1 MRENQAGQNH
11 EKNEPLR
18 EGEDK
23 YRQLINQM
31 LNGYALHKIICNDQG
46 QPIDYRFLEVNPAF
60 EHITGLKAESVLG
73 RTVLEVLPQTEPSW
87 IEKYGKVALTGESIH
102 FENYHRQINRY
113 FDVTAFRPA
122 PNQFACYFTD
132 ITERKRTEK
141 LLRESE
147 RDLKEAQHIAHM
159 GRWKLNLV
167 SNTLQWSDDIFE
179 IFEIDHETF
188 GASYETFLH
197 AIHPDDRE
205 MVNNTYKTSLRDKLP
220 YDIKHRLLMKDG
232 RIKWVNEICRSEFDE
247 DGKPLCSIGIV
258 QDITELKQ
266 AEETLMIEKEFS
278 VNLLETANAFI
289 LTLDINANITLFNKF
304 AAKLTGYK
312 SEEVLGKNWF
322 DLFIPKRNGSVIG
335 EVFSNALGGISEF
348 SSYDNPILLKNGSER
363 IISWENTVLKDE
375 NGEISGV
382 LSIGTD
388 ITERK
393 RAEEELLKIRERLEL
408 AMDAGEHGFWDWNLD
423 TNDVY
428 FSPCYYTMLGYE
440 PGELPMKLETW
451 TNLMHPDD
459 KKTIVPEV
467 ENYVKNARAY
477 EVEFRLKTK
486 DGDWKWISGRGK
498 SFKKDIDGIPH
509 RAVGVHVD
517 ITERKRAELAL
528 SAEKERLTVTLRSIG
543 DGVITTDL
551 NGNIVMLNEAAK
563 ALTGWNSDEAAGRP
577 LPEVFNII
585 NKRTRQQCENPVEKV
600 LTTRGIVELAHHTC
614 LIAKDGREIVIAD
627 SGAPIRDSES
637 LIIGVVLVFRDMTEK
652 QKLNDFMQRA
662 HKLESLGV
670 LAGGIAHDFN
680 NLLGAIF
687 GYIEMAIVETTEENV
702 STCLA
707 ESLSNIDRARA
718 LTQQLLTF
726 AKGGAPI
733 KKVENLFPFVQKNAQ
748 FALSGS
754 SVSSRFQI
762 QENLW
767 PCDFD
772 KNQIGQVIDNLTI
785 NAQQAMPNGGTIEV
799 SARNISLAAKEHIS
813 LAAGNYVKLSI
824 KDQGIGIP
832 KEFLPRIFDPY
843 YTTKSKGHG
852 LGLSTCYSIVNRH
865 GGCIDVESEPGKGST
880 FHLYLPA
887 SIESISTIAGK
898 SAGKHTGSGTF
909 LVMDDEE
916 AIRNIIKIILESF
929 GYTVVLKENGK
940 DAIDFL
946 ETEIKAN
953 RKLAGMI
960 FDLTIPGGMGGK
972 EAIGEIRKICSNTPA
987 FVASGYSNDPI
998 MANPEE
1004 YGFNAS
1010 ICKPFKMAEL
1020 SEMLEKHLKKLK

>member
-31 LNGYALHKIICNDQG
+31 LNGYALHEIICNDQG
-46 QPIDYRFLEVNPAF
+46 QPIDYLFLEVNPAF
-60 EHITGLKAESVLG
+60 ERMTGLKAESVVGL
-73 RTVLEVLPQTEPSW
+73 TVLEILPQTESSW

-132 ITERKRTEK
+132 ITERKR
-141 LLRESE
+141 
-147 RDLKEAQHIAHM
+147 
-159 GRWKLNLV
+159 
-167 SNTLQWSDDIFE
+167 
-179 IFEIDHETF
+179 
-188 GASYETFLH
+188 
-197 AIHPDDRE
+197 
-205 MVNNTYKTSLRDKLP
+205 
-220 YDIKHRLLMKDG
+220 
-232 RIKWVNEICRSEFDE
+232 
-247 DGKPLCSIGIV
+247 
-258 QDITELKQ
+258 
-266 AEETLMIEKEFS
+266 
-278 VNLLETANAFI
+278 
-289 LTLDINANITLFNKF
+289 
-304 AAKLTGYK
+304 
-312 SEEVLGKNWF
+312 
-322 DLFIPKRNGSVIG
+322 
-335 EVFSNALGGISEF
+335 
-348 SSYDNPILLKNGSER
+348 
-363 IISWENTVLKDE
+363 
-375 NGEISGV
+375 
-382 LSIGTD
+382 
-388 ITERK
+388 
-393 RAEEELLKIRERLEL
+393 AEEELLKTRERLEL

-440 PGELPMKLETW
+440 PGELPMTLETW
-451 TNLMHPDD
+451 INLMHPDDKKTIVPEVENYVKNARAYEVEFRLKTKDGDWKWISGRGKSFKKDIDGIPHRAVGVHVDITERKRAEEELLKTRERLELAMDAGEHGFWDWNLDTNDVYFSPCYYTMLGYEPGELPMTLETWINLMHPDD

-528 SAEKERLTVTLRSIG
+528 SAEKERLAVTLSSIG
-543 DGVITTDL
+543 DGVIATDT
-551 NGNIVMLNEAAK
+551 NGNITMLNKAAE
-563 ALTGWNSDEAAGRP
+563 ALTGWNSDEATGRP

-585 NKRTRQQCENPVEKV
+585 NERTRQQCENPVEKV
-600 LTTRGIVELAHHTC
+600 LITDDSVELANHTC

-627 SGAPIRDSES
+627 CSAPIRDNES
-637 LIIGVVLVFRDMTEK
+637 RIIGVVLVFLDMTEK
-652 QKLNDFMQRA
+652 QKLDDVMQKSQ
-662 HKLESLGV
+662 KLESLGI

-680 NLLGAIF
+680 NILCGIF
-687 GYIEMAIVETTEENV
+687 GYIEMAIAKTTEEEV

-707 ESLSNIDRARA
+707 KSLRNIDRARA

-733 KKVENLFPFVQKNAQ
+733 KKVENLFPFVQETTQ

-754 SVSSRFQI
+754 SVSSRFRI

-767 PCDFD
+767 LCDFD
-772 KNQIGQVIDNLTI
+772 KNQICQVIDNLTI

-799 SARNISLAAKEHIS
+799 SARNISLSAKEHIS

-843 YTTKSKGHG
+843 YTTKAKGHG

-865 GGCIDVESEPGKGST
+865 GGCIDVASEPGKGST
-880 FHLYLPA
+880 FHVYLPA

-940 DAIDFL
+940 DAIDFFV
-946 ETEIKAN
+946 TEIKAN

-1010 ICKPFKMAEL
+1010 ICKPFMKAEL
-1020 SEMLEKHLKKLK
+1020 SEMLEKHLKKHK